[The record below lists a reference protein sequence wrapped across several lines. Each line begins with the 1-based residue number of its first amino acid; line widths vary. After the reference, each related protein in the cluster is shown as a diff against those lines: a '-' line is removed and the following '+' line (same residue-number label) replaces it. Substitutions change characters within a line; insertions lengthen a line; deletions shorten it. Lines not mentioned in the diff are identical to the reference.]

1 MPTTLLSGRD
11 LADQIITQK
20 LIPNVQDL
28 QNKNIN
34 PKLVVVLVGQNPASE
49 SYIRQKEKFAARSHI
64 ICEVR
69 RFDSSFP
76 EEKLLSEII
85 KINKDDSIHGVIV
98 QLPLPPHISVT
109 KVLQTI
115 DPQKDVDGFTPFNVG
130 KLLLGKPTLECCT
143 PKGILTLLEATGEP
157 LVGKKAV
164 VVGRSNIV
172 GKPVSALLINKGAT
186 VTVCHSRTQNLQ
198 AEIAHA
204 DILIV
209 AIGQAEFIH
218 GDWIPLGCIVIDV
231 GMNKKEDG
239 TLCGDVH
246 FESAQDKASFL
257 TPVPGGVG
265 PMTVVSLL
273 ENTLQAAK
281 NQSIH

>member
-1 MPTTLLSGRD
+1 MPATLLSGRE

-28 QNKNIN
+28 QNKNIK
-34 PKLVVVLVGQNPASE
+34 PKLVVLLVGKNPASE
-49 SYIRQKEKFAARSHI
+49 SYIRQKEKLAAKSHI
-64 ICEVR
+64 ISEVR
-69 RFDSSFP
+69 RFDASLS
-76 EEKLLSEII
+76 EEQLLSEII
-85 KINKDDSIHGVIV
+85 KINTDDSIHGVIV

-109 KVLQTI
+109 RVLQTI

-130 KLLLGKPTLECCT
+130 KLLLGEPTLESCT
-143 PKGILTLLEATGEP
+143 PKGILTLLESTGEP
-157 LVGKKAV
+157 LAGKKAV

-172 GKPVSALLINKGAT
+172 GKPVSALLIQKGAT
-186 VTVCHSRTQNLQ
+186 VTVCHSQTQNLQ

-209 AIGQAEFIH
+209 AIGQAEFIQ
-218 GDWIPLGCIVIDV
+218 GEWIPFGCIVIDV
-231 GMNKKEDG
+231 GMNTKEDG

-246 FESAQDKASFL
+246 FESAQEKASFL